1 MPADQRR
8 ALGGTN
14 TFTDLS
20 GVITLPSSGPV
31 TTNFLDAGALTN
43 YPVRFYRIRTE

>member
-20 GVITLPSSGPV
+20 GVITLPGSGPV
-31 TTNFLDAGALTN
+31 TTNYLDAGAL
-43 YPVRFYRIRTE
+43 PHFPARCYRIRT